1 MTMAEL
7 SNIMNT
13 GAQMAGKAATS
24 VLNPIGSL
32 IGAAGGSI
40 IGALGS
46 YLTNK
51 QRMKFEQQEAEKQ
64 RIWNEQQAE
73 KQNEWNL
80 EQWNRT
86 NEYNTASA
94 QVQRLKDAGLN
105 PMYYGID
112 GVAAQPTQA
121 AQPLGYD
128 RASVP
133 NIENPLA
140 GVASTFMQAKSLQKD
155 IEMKNAQI
163 DKLKADT
170 TSVGLD
176 NEWKDKTMEARV
188 ESEKLA
194 NELTKEQKAKIVDE
208 RKQIAENIKKT
219 IAETDNEIAKGLL
232 INAQT
237 RVSNAQADEIAAL
250 LPYKQMVMEAQTNA
264 QKAAAA
270 ASFINA
276 AINQKLLDE
285 GAIDAQ
291 IDKAKADARDSQAR
305 AAYDEFKASVHN
317 GTLFDVNE
325 GPLAQRVGAHFFNS
339 LFAAVSSLSEALVGP
354 ISGILK

>member
-1 MTMAEL
+1 MTMAGL
-7 SNIMNT
+7 SNVINN
-13 GAQMAGKAATS
+13 GVQMAGKAVSS
-24 VLNPIGSL
+24 VLNPIGSIL
-32 IGAAGGSI
+32 GAAGGSI
-40 IGALGS
+40 IGAVGS

-51 QRMKFEQQEAEKQ
+51 QRMNFEQQEAEKQ
-64 RIWNEQQAE
+64 RTWNEQQAE

-80 EQWNRT
+80 DMWNKT

-105 PMYYGID
+105 PLYYGID
-112 GVAAQPTQA
+112 GVAAQPMNA

-133 NIENPLA
+133 NLENPLA
-140 GVASTFMQAKSLQKD
+140 GVASTFMQARSMQKD

-170 TSVGLD
+170 ASVGLD
-176 NEWKDKTMEARV
+176 NEWKDKTMDARV
-188 ESEKLA
+188 EAEKLA

-237 RVSNAQADEIAAL
+237 RVSNAQADEIIAMV
-250 LPYKQMVMEAQTNA
+250 PYKQMLMEAQTEA

-276 AINQKLLDE
+276 AIQQKLLDE
-285 GAIDAQ
+285 GAITAQ
-291 IDKAKADARDSQAR
+291 IEKAKSEAKSAEEKAQL
-305 AAYDEFKASVHN
+305 DEFVTSIRT
-317 GTLFDVNE
+317 GTVFNPEDFY
-325 GPLAQRVGAHFFNS
+325 GTRRKLAPAFNIFFKG
-339 LFAAVSSLSEALVGP
+339 VSALATALVGP
-354 ISGILK
+354 IGGILK